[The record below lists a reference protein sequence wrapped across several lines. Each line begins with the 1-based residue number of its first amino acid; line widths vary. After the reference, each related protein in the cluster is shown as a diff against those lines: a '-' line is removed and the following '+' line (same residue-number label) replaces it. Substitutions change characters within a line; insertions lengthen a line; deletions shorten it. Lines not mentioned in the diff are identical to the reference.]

1 METKNEAMVQTLVAA
16 VLSAVDTHALLAE
29 AVKRGLSEVK
39 AVTDEALVHEA
50 NERGLLPVW
59 GLVTDAALLAEAQR
73 RDVEFANWSDEGV
86 REEAEK
92 RGLLRVNLDAVTRW
106 LEREASGNE
115 KREVVGLLPAHMLAE
130 VLVEGGNADR
140 VLGEMDDDDLWEVI
154 TDKDWVVQT
163 NIGDLDEDALF
174 ESLGDGVKEDWCE
187 EWWKNSKRE
196 LLAECDD
203 GELWEAIDNKDQYK
217 GEANAEAVERV
228 LTDCD
233 TDGLIVALGV
243 IAKRLRGW

>member
-1 METKNEAMVQTLVAA
+1 METKNEVMVQTLVAA
-16 VLSAVDTHALLAE
+16 VLSTVDTPALLAE
-29 AVKRGLSEVK
+29 AGKRGLSEVQ
-39 AVTDEALVHEA
+39 A
-50 NERGLLPVW
+50 
-59 GLVTDAALLAEAQR
+59 VTDAALLAEAQR
-73 RDVEFANWSDEGV
+73 RGIEFANWTDEGV

-92 RGLLRVNLDAVTRW
+92 RGLLKLDQGVVVRW
-106 LEREASGNE
+106 LTGEATGND
-115 KREVVGLLPAHMLAE
+115 KREVADNLPAHMLAE
-130 VLVEGGNADR
+130 VLVAGGNADR
-140 VLGEMDDDDLWEVI
+140 VLGDMDDDDLWEVI

-163 NIGDLDEDALF
+163 NIGDLDEEALF

-187 EWWKNSKRE
+187 QWWKDSKRE

-217 GEANAEAVERV
+217 GEANVEAVERI

-233 TDGLIVALGV
+233 TDGLIAALGV